1 MTQLSPMPVTRAA
14 VRWSLGHAL
23 PRTLLER
30 AAKQGDL
37 HGRMFVATQSSDL
50 AELEPVLEE
59 LRTHRPFYKGKY
71 AQVSVD
77 NAAVRALL
85 SNSDAG
91 SAVIPTDPDG
101 RLARLQAWAMADA
114 PLGPLTPPSL
124 LVTEPPD
131 HTRYRKLVS
140 RVFSVRAVEKLRDR
154 TQQIADDLLD
164 KIDPS
169 SPADIVSSYCSLLP
183 VTVIAE
189 ILGVPEEDREK
200 VLRFGAA
207 AAPSLD
213 LGIPWREFRQVESA
227 LREFDEWL
235 TQHLATV
242 RRNPGD
248 HLLSQLVAAQEGGVG
263 LTDEELKSTAGL
275 VLAAGF
281 ETTVNLL
288 GNGIVLLAGDH
299 EQRKQLAER
308 EDLWPNAV
316 DEVLRID
323 PPVLLTG
330 RVTMAD
336 TEVEGVPMPRA
347 SVMVGLLAGANRD
360 PLVFPEPEKFDVAR
374 ENAREHV
381 SFSAGRHYCLGA
393 ALARMEGEVGLRTLF
408 ERYPDLRVEQGGVRR
423 PTRILRGYEK
433 LPVTLAP
440 NP

>member
-1 MTQLSPMPVTRAA
+1 MTQLSPVPVVRAA

-23 PRTLLER
+23 PRTLLQR

-50 AELEPVLEE
+50 AALEPILDE

-71 AQVSVD
+71 ASVSVD

-85 SNSDAG
+85 SNPDAA
-91 SAVIPTDPDG
+91 SAVIPTDAEG
-101 RLARLQAWAMADA
+101 RAAKLQAWAMEDA

-140 RVFSVRAVEKLRDR
+140 RVFSVRAVEKLRGR
-154 TQQIADDLLD
+154 TQEIADDLLA
-164 KIDPS
+164 KIGPA
-169 SPADIVSSYCSLLP
+169 SPTDIVSKYCSLLP

-189 ILGVPEEDREK
+189 ILGVPERDREK

-207 AAPSLD
+207 AAPSID
-213 LGIPWREFRQVESA
+213 LGIPWREFRRVETA

-235 TQHLATV
+235 TRHLASL
-242 RRNPGD
+242 RQCPGD
-248 HLLSQLVAAQEGGVG
+248 DLLSQLVAAQEGGVG

-288 GNGIVLLAGDH
+288 GNGVALLADDH
-299 EQRKQLAER
+299 EQRKQLTENP
-308 EDLWPNAV
+308 DLWPNAV
-316 DEVLRID
+316 DEVLRVD

-330 RVTMAD
+330 RMSMAD
-336 TEVEGVPMPRA
+336 TEVEGAAMPRG

-360 PLVFPEPEKFDVAR
+360 PEVFPDPDRFDVAR

-393 ALARMEGEVGLRTLF
+393 ALARMEGQVGLQTLF
-408 ERYPDLRVEQGGVRR
+408 ERYPDLRVEPGGVRR
-423 PTRILRGYEK
+423 RTRILRGYET
-433 LPVTLAP
+433 LPVTLSPTA
-440 NP
+440 